1 MSTTRQ
7 SVWILP
13 EVLPALAQVVLLE
26 TASKLKITE
35 RAASTLM
42 NVLLAILMKLL
53 VHAVKTQSAI
63 ILLEHILVPVLPD
76 SLVTVKL
83 ALISMNVKQTMAAA
97 ML

>member
-1 MSTTRQ
+1 
-7 SVWILP
+7 
-13 EVLPALAQVVLLE
+13 
-26 TASKLKITE
+26 
-35 RAASTLM
+35 
-42 NVLLAILMKLL
+42 VLLAILMKLL